1 MRKHGGRGRLARR
14 WICGL
19 VPIRFRA
26 ASERRILMAAR
37 ALGLLAVAGVR
48 RVACRRGCAASF
60 RVRPRGA
67 AAPGPGIAQAPRK
80 GAFRLK
86 GS

>member
-1 MRKHGGRGRLARR
+1 
-14 WICGL
+14 
-19 VPIRFRA
+19 
-26 ASERRILMAAR
+26 MAAR